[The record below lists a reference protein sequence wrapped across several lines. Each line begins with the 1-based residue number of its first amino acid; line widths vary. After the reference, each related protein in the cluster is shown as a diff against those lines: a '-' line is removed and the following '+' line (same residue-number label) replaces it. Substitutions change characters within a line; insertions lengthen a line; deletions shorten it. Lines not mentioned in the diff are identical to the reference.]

1 MGESPLT
8 GAWPQLL
15 ALGWV
20 LSSMPEE
27 EESGVGDALRKWLLG
42 RWKVEWEKQAPEGQ
56 ESCGVGRAREGG
68 FSLIPKES
76 LGGVGSLLQG
86 RASSPCSGGG
96 RGGRRGPT
104 KPSGPCTARSWP
116 RADARP
122 WEHGLSGRRCW
133 ALEELPEKSV

>member
-27 EESGVGDALRKWLLG
+27 EESGVGDALRKRLLG

-68 FSLIPKES
+68 FNLILKES
-76 LGGVGSLLQG
+76 LGGGGLPLARSGVESLLRWGKG
-86 RASSPCSGGG
+86 RKEG
-96 RGGRRGPT
+96 T
-104 KPSGPCTARSWP
+104 
-116 RADARP
+116 D
-122 WEHGLSGRRCW
+122 
-133 ALEELPEKSV
+133 